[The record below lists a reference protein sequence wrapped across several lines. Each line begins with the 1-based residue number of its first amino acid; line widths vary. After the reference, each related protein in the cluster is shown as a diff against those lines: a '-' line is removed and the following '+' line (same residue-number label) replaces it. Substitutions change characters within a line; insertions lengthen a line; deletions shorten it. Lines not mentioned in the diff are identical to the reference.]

1 VVLVAVCGGGS
12 SPPRGL
18 RHVFPT
24 QCVRIPAPDFAAAL
38 RKAAMPQEVVAAAPT
53 RTHADTG
60 RSPVGT
66 APPDIRARP
75 TSGSVQAGREARL
88 DIWPTLLEVATQTH
102 PHGEM
107 LVVANGEIDR
117 SSAPTL
123 PTKLDSALRHPSCR
137 TLITD
142 LRGVQFLGARGIA
155 VLLTIRRNADTHDV
169 RLVLV
174 ADHQAVLRPLQL
186 TASTDQLTLYPTVA
200 VGRATARAP
209 APSRRAG
216 VAPGPSP

>member
-1 VVLVAVCGGGS
+1 MPQDVVAV
-12 SPPRGL
+12 
-18 RHVFPT
+18 
-24 QCVRIPAPDFAAAL
+24 
-38 RKAAMPQEVVAAAPT
+38 APT
-53 RTHADTG
+53 RTHSDTG

-66 APPDIRARP
+66 APPDIRALP

-107 LVVANGEIDR
+107 LVVPTARSTGAARPPCWRSSTARWPAPQLPDPHHGPGGCS
-117 SSAPTL
+117 SSAPAES
-123 PTKLDSALRHPSCR
+123 PCSS
-137 TLITD
+137 
-142 LRGVQFLGARGIA
+142 
-155 VLLTIRRNADTHDV
+155 TIRRNADTHDV

-200 VGRATARAP
+200 VARATA
-209 APSRRAG
+209 
-216 VAPGPSP
+216 